1 MKLFKLNGMFSWF
14 IASNMSELLDRTHL
28 TEADGGEAT
37 GSAPQPA
44 SNWSRSY
51 QNPVGKIYYPPTG
64 S

>member
-1 MKLFKLNGMFSWF
+1 MFSCF
-14 IASNMSELLDRTHL
+14 LASNMSKLLDRTHL